1 MSSWQI
7 SLGHFGLQNRAL
19 GLQSRYLGVGN
30 KSFWCFASIFGDFSR
45 FFIVLASQ
53 NEAKIELFSLL
64 VWWFFVFSLK
74 MGTWQKHCKNHSF
87 YSVLQCFVRVD
98 LWKNNTKSMKN
109 QRKIDAN
116 FECEKNGEKM
126 NEKVRPYEALWSP
139 TKPYGSPMEALRSP
153 MKPYGSPTKPYG
165 SPMKPYEALCSP
177 TKHHVSHPLRSAVVL
192 SHS

>member
-1 MSSWQI
+1 M
-7 SLGHFGLQNRAL
+7 SLGHFGFQNRAL

-74 MGTWQKHCKNHSF
+74 MGTWRKHCKNHSF

-98 LWKNNTKSMKN
+98 LWKNNTNSMKN

-116 FECEKNGEKM
+116 FECEKNVKKWTKKWSPMKPYEALRSPMEALWK
-126 NEKVRPYEALWSP
+126 PYEALW
-139 TKPYGSPMEALRSP
+139 SPMEALRSP
-153 MKPYGSPTKPYG
+153 MEALW
-165 SPMKPYEALCSP
+165 SPMKPYEPYEAPCFPSP
-177 TKHHVSHPLRSAVVL
+177 
-192 SHS
+192 